1 MDDNV
6 RFWLDGPRFDV
17 AHLAHVELLTPDL
30 EGSVRF
36 FTEYA
41 GLSISAER
49 GNSAYLRGWD
59 DYAHHTLK
67 LTAWPTAA
75 MEHFAYRTTSPEA
88 LERCVAFA
96 EQSGL
101 GIGWIEGD
109 EGHGPAYRFRTPDGH
124 LVEVLWEVDW
134 YQPTPETKPA
144 LKNQAS
150 RFPARGCNVRR
161 IDHINLFA
169 VDVRATRRALQQ
181 VLGLRCT
188 EAIIFDDGSEK
199 GAWLTAN
206 NKGYEVAITEDQTGV
221 HGRFHHVCYAVD
233 TREEVLRAA
242 DIAIEHGICIE
253 YGPHKHAIQQ
263 TIFLYVI
270 EPGGHRVEIGCPGAR
285 LVLAP
290 DWKPVVWSEAERKRG
305 QAWGLPTV
313 STFHTYGT
321 PPIASVT
328 TTR

>member
-1 MDDNV
+1 MDDV
-6 RFWLDGPRFDV
+6 RFWLDEPRFDV

-30 EGSVRF
+30 DGSVRF
-36 FTEYA
+36 FTDYV
-41 GLSISAER
+41 GLSISGER
-49 GNSAYLRGWD
+49 GHSVYLRGWD

-67 LTAWPTAA
+67 LTAGPTAA

-88 LERCVAFA
+88 LARCVALA
-96 EQSGL
+96 EQAGL
-101 GIGWIEGD
+101 GIGWIDGD
-109 EGHGPAYRFRTPDGH
+109 EGHGPAYRFRTSDGH
-124 LVEVLWEVDW
+124 IVELLWEVEW
-134 YQPTPETKPA
+134 YQAPPTQRPA

-150 RFPARGCNVRR
+150 RFPARGCNARR
-161 IDHINLFA
+161 LDHINLFA
-169 VDVRATRRALQQ
+169 ADVRSTRLDLQR
-181 VLGLRCT
+181 VLGLRFT

-206 NKGYEVAITEDQTGV
+206 NKGYEVAITEDQTGAR
-221 HGRFHHVCYAVD
+221 GRFHHVCYAVD

-242 DIAIEHGICIE
+242 DIAIDQGVRIE

-263 TIFLYVI
+263 TVFLYLI

-290 DWKPVVWSEAERKRG
+290 DWTTVVWSEAERKRG
-305 QAWGLPTV
+305 QAWGLATV

-321 PPIASVT
+321 PPVDPVAAG
-328 TTR
+328 R